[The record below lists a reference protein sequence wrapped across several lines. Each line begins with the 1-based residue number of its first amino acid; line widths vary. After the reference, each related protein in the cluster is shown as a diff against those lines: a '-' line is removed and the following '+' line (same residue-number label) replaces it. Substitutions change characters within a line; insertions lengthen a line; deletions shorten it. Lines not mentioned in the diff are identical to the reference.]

1 MLSFFTTAFA
11 YRPRPVHTLRAGAD
25 RARRSPRRAARPAR
39 VVQLLAGLMAVA
51 TGVSL
56 VIRAELGVAS
66 WDILNVALAARTGAS
81 IAVVAAL
88 VGVAAA
94 GLAWLLGRRPTWG
107 TLLPLAI
114 VTPALELALRL
125 VVTPATLPGQVAML
139 TAGMVVLAIGVGA
152 YVGADH
158 GAGPADLVFLALA
171 GRGLP
176 VWAAKLTIDGVVGG
190 IGFALGGPVGVGTLA
205 ITAGMG
211 PLIGL
216 AIVAFDLAPARSAV
230 GTDGPPPPPTASREL
245 TGVR

>member
-1 MLSFFTTAFA
+1 MLSLFTTAFA
-11 YRPRPVHTLRAGAD
+11 CRLRPVHTLRNGAH
-25 RARRSPRRAARPAR
+25 RARSSPRRAAHPAR
-39 VVQLLAGLMAVA
+39 VVQLLAGLAAVA

-66 WDILNVALAARTGAS
+66 WDILNVALASRTGAS
-81 IAVVAAL
+81 IAVVSAV
-88 VGVAAA
+88 VGVGAAA
-94 GLAWLLGRRPTWG
+94 LAWLLGRRPTWG
-107 TLLPLAI
+107 TLLPLMI

-125 VVTPATLPGQVAML
+125 VVTPATVPGQVAML
-139 TAGMVVLAIGVGA
+139 GGGMIMLAVGVGA

-176 VWAAKLTIDGVVGG
+176 VWAAKLTIDGVIGG
-190 IGFALGGPVGVGTLA
+190 IGLTLGGPVGVGTIA

-216 AIVAFDLAPARSAV
+216 AIAAFDLTPARTAV
-230 GTDGPPPPPTASREL
+230 EAYRVQATPETSREFA
-245 TGVR
+245 GAW